1 MLILSSKGH
10 QYPLERSILLRGLGE
25 FAERE
30 QLYAQHRSDI
40 RFVQYNQLSQNL
52 AFDARLME
60 TIRELTR
67 DNDDYAGEDDGE
79 VEQID
84 LEDGIAV
91 VKDILEQDGEYFKA
105 GSSPGSSCEE
115 VSVDCE
121 DDIYRQIDGRCNNL
135 RHSDWGAA
143 GRVLLR

>member
-1 MLILSSKGH
+1 MVLG
-10 QYPLERSILLRGLGE
+10 GLTQ

-40 RFVQYNQLSQNL
+40 RFVQYNQLSQDL
-52 AFDARLME
+52 ALDARLME

-67 DNDDYAGEDDGE
+67 DSPDNEGDGE
-79 VEQID
+79 IIQIG
-84 LEDGIAV
+84 LEEGIAV
-91 VKDILEQDGEYFKA
+91 VKDIFEDEEEYFKA
-105 GSSPGSSCEE
+105 GSSPGSSCEDVE
-115 VSVDCE
+115 VDCE

-135 RHSDWGAA
+135 RHSSWGAA